1 MKRKYIVITGGAGF
15 VGSHLIQILIDKS
28 NSNIIS
34 IDNYSSGS
42 RRNHFKNKRVK
53 YLKGETKDI
62 FHILKNYKN
71 KISDIFHFGEF
82 SRIAQ
87 SFTQSEKCFESNI
100 LGTSNVINFCRKNK
114 IRLIYS
120 ATSSAFNNKENLSP
134 YSFSKFQNV
143 KLIKNSGEWF
153 NLKFKI
159 FYFYNVYGEK
169 QIKDGKMA
177 AVIGV
182 FEKRYSEKKHL
193 PVVKPGNQKR
203 NFTYVKDIVNACYEG
218 WRNGVYD
225 EYLLRSEQE
234 YTIYEVAR
242 MFSNK
247 IKFVNSRPGERFKSY
262 YPKNIK
268 TNNNLGLKFKS
279 DLKDYVEKFKSGI

>member
-1 MKRKYIVITGGAGF
+1 MKRKYIVVTGGAGF
-15 VGSHLIQILIDKS
+15 IGSHLIQILLDRS
-28 NSNIIS
+28 NSIIIS
-34 IDNYSSGS
+34 LDNYSSGFKK
-42 RRNHFKNKRVK
+42 NHIKNRRVK
-53 YLKGETKDI
+53 YLKGETKNI
-62 FHILKNYKN
+62 FNILKNYKN

-87 SFTQSEKCFESNI
+87 SFTNSEKCFETNI
-100 LGTSNVINFCRKNK
+100 TGTFNVINFCKINK
-114 IRLIYS
+114 IKLIYS

-134 YSFSKFQNV
+134 YSFSKYQNV
-143 KLIKNSGEWF
+143 KLIKNYSKWF

-169 QIKDGKMA
+169 QIKNGKMA
-177 AVIGV
+177 AVIGI
-182 FEKRYSEKKHL
+182 FENCYLEKKSM

-203 NFTYVKDIVNACYEG
+203 NFTYVKDIVTACYEG
-218 WRNGVYD
+218 WKKGREK

-234 YTIYEVAR
+234 YTIYQVAR
-242 MFSNK
+242 MFSNR

-268 TNNNLGLKFKS
+268 TNHKLGFKFKN
-279 DLKDYVEKFKSGI
+279 DLKDYVKKFKSEL

>member
-28 NSNIIS
+28 NLNIIS

-42 RRNHFKNKRVK
+42 RRNHIKNKRVK
-53 YLKGETKDI
+53 YLKGETKNI
-62 FHILKNYKN
+62 FDILKYYKN

-87 SFTQSEKCFESNI
+87 SFIQSEKCFESNI
-100 LGTSNVINFCRKNK
+100 LGTSNVVNFCIKNK

-143 KLIKNSGEWF
+143 KLIKNCSEWF

-159 FYFYNVYGEK
+159 FYFYNVYGK
-169 QIKDGKMA
+169 
-177 AVIGV
+177 
-182 FEKRYSEKKHL
+182 
-193 PVVKPGNQKR
+193 
-203 NFTYVKDIVNACYEG
+203 
-218 WRNGVYD
+218 
-225 EYLLRSEQE
+225 
-234 YTIYEVAR
+234 
-242 MFSNK
+242 NK
-247 IKFVNSRPGERFKSY
+247 
-262 YPKNIK
+262 
-268 TNNNLGLKFKS
+268 
-279 DLKDYVEKFKSGI
+279 

>member
-42 RRNHFKNKRVK
+42 RRNHVKNKRVK

-203 NFTYVKDIVNACYEG
+203 NFT
-218 WRNGVYD
+218 
-225 EYLLRSEQE
+225 
-234 YTIYEVAR
+234 
-242 MFSNK
+242 
-247 IKFVNSRPGERFKSY
+247 
-262 YPKNIK
+262 PK
-268 TNNNLGLKFKS
+268 
-279 DLKDYVEKFKSGI
+279 